1 MALKDEDFLLK
12 QTKDIDKALE
22 DLGLTYEEELKEEE
36 WIDPVD
42 QYDFDL
48 SSIEKEE
55 DVDVKPA
62 KKKPFWKRQ

>member
-22 DLGLTYEEELKEEE
+22 DLGLTYEEELKEDE
-36 WIDPVD
+36 WTDPVD

-48 SSIEKEE
+48 SSIAKEE

-62 KKKPFWKRQ
+62 KKKPFWKR